1 MNTDRQRYNEK
12 IHYFARALDK
22 CGEQQVKAHI
32 GDEAFNKFAQA
43 RNALNSHAT
52 DETIA
57 NLLADAQKLTE
68 TYANVGEDGE
78 IDSYVI
84 FQTLIG

>member
-12 IHYFARALDK
+12 VYYFARAVDH
-22 CGEQQVKAHI
+22 CGEQQVKGHI
-32 GDEAFNKFAQA
+32 GDEAFDKFAQA

-52 DETIA
+52 DETVA
-57 NLLADAQKLTE
+57 NLLADAQQLAE

-84 FQTLIG
+84 FKTLIG